1 MNLFLQPA
9 FVMGIL
15 FSMTYAS
22 LYHLWKGQTLGLLIV
37 ALIMAGI
44 GFAMGQ
50 GLGLITQFKLAQM
63 GQLYLL
69 EASLGAWVALFI
81 LHIFRVPE
89 PSEEL

>member
-9 FVMGIL
+9 FVMGML
-15 FSMTYAS
+15 FSVTYAS
-22 LYHLWKGQTLGLLIV
+22 LYHLWKGQTVGLLIV

-44 GFAMGQ
+44 GFSIGQ
-50 GLGLITQFKLAQM
+50 GIGLVTQFEYAQM

-69 EASLGAWVALFI
+69 EASLGAWGALFV

-89 PSEEL
+89 LSE